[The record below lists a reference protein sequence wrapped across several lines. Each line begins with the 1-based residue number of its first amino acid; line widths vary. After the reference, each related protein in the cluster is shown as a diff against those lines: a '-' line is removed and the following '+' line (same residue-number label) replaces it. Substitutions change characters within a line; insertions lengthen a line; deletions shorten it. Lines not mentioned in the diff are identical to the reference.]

1 MIISI
6 NFIKVN
12 RLGFKSGI
20 LLDGFEHQ
28 KDIFGLA
35 INCVHSYNVATSEER
50 PQNQSQ

>member
-12 RLGFKSGI
+12 GLGSENVVP
-20 LLDGFEHQ
+20 LDGFDHQ

-35 INCVHSYNVATSEER
+35 INCAHSYNVATSEER
-50 PQNQSQ
+50 PQNRSQ